1 MTRIEMATAPTA
13 AEVFTPEDLAKRY
26 DTTTAALAT
35 LRHKGKGPRFFKM
48 GRRVYYRLEDVLA
61 AEESAMQ
68 ERTA

>member
-1 MTRIEMATAPTA
+1 MTTTPITSR
-13 AEVFTPEDLAKRY
+13 EVFTPEDLAKRY
-26 DTTTAALAT
+26 DTTAAALAT

-61 AEESAMQ
+61 HEEAAMQ